1 MEQNDTVDNIC
12 KAGQDDNMGLS
23 DIIDILNTLDNN
35 SPEFNESPTFLE
47 VKAITNATSL
57 SSSGS
62 SSPTFNQKSQ
72 KSQKS
77 TNILSSEN
85 TNTATEKPYIRIVEQ
100 PANKALRFRY
110 ECEGRSAGSIPGAS
124 STTENKTFPTIEI
137 AEYRGEVTIVVSC
150 VTKDPPY
157 RPHPHNLVGK
167 EGCEY
172 GICTMRV
179 KGDPPRAVFSNL
191 GVQCVR
197 KKDIKAALELRENR
211 NVDPFKTKFAHKDQ
225 PSSIDLNVVRLCFQ
239 AFIQTGPRQYKKLT
253 PVVSDPVYDRKAVS
267 DLAINRLCSCSAKMS
282 GGDEIIMLCE
292 KVPKDIKIKF
302 YELNNEGIVVWEDY
316 AVFQHT
322 DIHKHTA
329 IAFKTPRYHNP
340 DAIHRPQVYIQL
352 VRPSDGATS
361 EPLPFEYYS
370 DPDETKRK
378 RLRSGGNA
386 MNILRRELQKHE
398 QMRKFNEISNSNMNT
413 WNIPPIATTPPNEI
427 LPEIKPENHGLSMYN
442 FGPHRSP
449 YQSHS
454 PSPLSPMNRNMT
466 PSPNLLR
473 TPSAGSQT
481 QMSDSFNQLITNND
495 CANLHTLGVKSEHS
509 NNQIPFHYDD
519 NFFNVQKHVGNVAV
533 AFNPFIN
540 PTSGGSIT
548 PLWPMDNSQ
557 KISNSSQFQVV
568 NLPQTSYNYQQQ
580 QNQLNCNNTIDNG
593 QQTLAF
599 QSEVTV
605 PVTNDMDPLNSLLQI
620 GSDQFVNLNSD
631 DLKLSNLSIST

>member
-1 MEQNDTVDNIC
+1 MERNDAVDNVNMPE
-12 KAGQDDNMGLS
+12 QDDNLGLS
-23 DIIDILNTLDNN
+23 DIIDILKTLDNN
-35 SPEFNESPTFLE
+35 SPELNESPAFLE
-47 VKAITNATSL
+47 VQAVTNATSV

-72 KSQKS
+72 KS
-77 TNILSSEN
+77 TNILRHEN
-85 TNTATEKPYIRIVEQ
+85 SYTTSEKPYIRIVEQ

-110 ECEGRSAGSIPGAS
+110 ECEGRSAGSIPGAN

-137 AEYRGEVTIVVSC
+137 AGYKGEVTIVVSC

-239 AFIQTGPRQYKKLT
+239 AFIQSGPRQYKKLT
-253 PVVSDPVYDRKAVS
+253 PVVSDPVYDRKAVN

-302 YELNNEGIVVWEDY
+302 YELSKEGTIVWEDY

-329 IAFKTPRYHNP
+329 IAFKTPRYHNTE
-340 DAIHRPQVYIQL
+340 AIHRPQVYIQL

-370 DPDETKRK
+370 DPDEIKRK
-378 RLRSGGNA
+378 RLRSGDNA

-398 QMRKFNEISNSNMNT
+398 QMRKFNEISSPNMNA
-413 WNIPPIATTPPNEI
+413 WNIPPIQATTAPSEI
-427 LPEIKPENHGLSMYN
+427 LPEIKPENNGLSMYN
-442 FGPHRSP
+442 FGPRRSP
-449 YQSHS
+449 YP
-454 PSPLSPMNRNMT
+454 PSPLSPMNRNTT
-466 PSPNLLR
+466 PSPNLMR

-481 QMSDSFNQLITNND
+481 QMSDTFNQV
-495 CANLHTLGVKSEHS
+495 CGNLQTLGVKSEHNN
-509 NNQIPFHYDD
+509 NNQLPIRYDD
-519 NFFNVQKHVGNVAV
+519 NFFNVQTNVGNVTNAL
-533 AFNPFIN
+533 FNPFMSR
-540 PTSGGSIT
+540 TSGGSIT
-548 PLWPMDNSQ
+548 PLWPLDNNQ

-568 NLPQTSYNYQQQ
+568 NLPQASYDYQQ
-580 QNQLNCNNTIDNG
+580 QNQLNGNVPDNG
-593 QQTLAF
+593 QQTFPF
-599 QSEVTV
+599 QTELST
-605 PVTNDMDPLNSLLQI
+605 PVTNDLDPLNSLLQI
-620 GSDQFVNLNSD
+620 GSDQFLNLNSD
-631 DLKLSNLSIST
+631 DLKLSNVSIST